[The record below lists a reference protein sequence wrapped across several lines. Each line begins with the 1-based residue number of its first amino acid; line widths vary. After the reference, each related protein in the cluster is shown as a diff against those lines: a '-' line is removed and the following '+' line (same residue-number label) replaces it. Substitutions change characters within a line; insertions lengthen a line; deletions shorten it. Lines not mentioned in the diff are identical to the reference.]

1 MLETSAFLP
10 FTLANLRSTQLLTP
24 NYLLSIASDW
34 LGRWHSLFSFFFSKV
49 HCHVVKTKDKEHGK
63 EKRMQSFDSTWG
75 ISQKNKEMCSETERG
90 SYNYC
95 TDHV

>member
-1 MLETSAFLP
+1 M
-10 FTLANLRSTQLLTP
+10 
-24 NYLLSIASDW
+24 
-34 LGRWHSLFSFFFSKV
+34 

-95 TDHV
+95 TDHCLMSNTFGKIKQLKSDLEYLLHA